1 MTKHST
7 KQKQNDIIVRH
18 PSSSVSILGQCLMFQ
33 QWVDSVIADRQYV
46 QFLSYVPKV
55 LYCTVLY
62 CTVLYCT
69 VLSYVPK
76 VLLALIIPMFD
87 DVYHKVAVW
96 LNDMGE

>member
-7 KQKQNDIIVRH
+7 KQKQNDIIVRQ

-62 CTVLYCT
+62 CAVLYCT
-69 VLSYVPK
+69 ELRAQGAARPHHPHVRRRLPQGRG
-76 VLLALIIPMFD
+76 LAQ
-87 DVYHKVAVW
+87 
-96 LNDMGE
+96 

>member
-55 LYCTVLY
+55 L
-62 CTVLYCT
+62 
-69 VLSYVPK
+69 
-76 VLLALIIPMFD
+76 LALIIPMFD

>member
-1 MTKHST
+1 
-7 KQKQNDIIVRH
+7 
-18 PSSSVSILGQCLMFQ
+18 MFQ

-46 QFLSYVPKV
+46 QF
-55 LYCTVLY
+55 
-62 CTVLYCT
+62 
-69 VLSYVPK
+69 LSYVPK

>member
-1 MTKHST
+1 MIFKLQTYST
-7 KQKQNDIIVRH
+7 KQKQNYIIVRQ
-18 PSSSVSILGQCLMFQ
+18 PSSSVSIRGQCLMFQ

-46 QFLSYVPKV
+46 QF
-55 LYCTVLY
+55 
-62 CTVLYCT
+62 
-69 VLSYVPK
+69 LSYVPK

>member
-7 KQKQNDIIVRH
+7 KQKQNDIIVRQ

-55 LYCTVLY
+55 L
-62 CTVLYCT
+62 
-69 VLSYVPK
+69 
-76 VLLALIIPMFD
+76 LALIIPMFD

>member
-1 MTKHST
+1 M
-7 KQKQNDIIVRH
+7 
-18 PSSSVSILGQCLMFQ
+18 
-33 QWVDSVIADRQYV
+33 IADRQYV

-55 LYCTVLY
+55 LYCTVVY
-62 CTVLYCT
+62 CS

-96 LNDMGE
+96 LNDMGESVSKTLLLFQRYYLKVVKK

>member
-1 MTKHST
+1 MNCLHPRSMF
-7 KQKQNDIIVRH
+7 DVSAMGGLCDSGPAVR
-18 PSSSVSILGQCLMFQ
+18 
-33 QWVDSVIADRQYV
+33 A
-46 QFLSYVPKV
+46 VPE
-55 LYCTVLY
+55 LRAQGTVLY

>member
-7 KQKQNDIIVRH
+7 KQKQNDIIVRQ
-18 PSSSVSILGQCLMFQ
+18 PSSSVSIPGQCLMFQ

-46 QFLSYVPKV
+46 QF
-55 LYCTVLY
+55 
-62 CTVLYCT
+62 
-69 VLSYVPK
+69 LSYVPK

>member
-1 MTKHST
+1 M
-7 KQKQNDIIVRH
+7 
-18 PSSSVSILGQCLMFQ
+18 
-33 QWVDSVIADRQYV
+33 IADRQYV
-46 QFLSYVPKV
+46 QFLSYVPK
-55 LYCTVLY
+55 VLY